1 MRKCKAIFVALVLA
15 AAVSVAAAQPGRG
28 PRPVAFSPQG
38 GGGRHGAGP
47 GFGRGEHAGHHAGE
61 WLRKYKDL
69 PPAEQE
75 KALASDP
82 EFQKLPPERQQRL
95 RERLQKFNQLPPEQ
109 QQKIL
114 DRMATWEHF
123 TPEQRQQA
131 RALFQRMHNLPE
143 DRRHMLVTAYRHLR
157 DMDPEQQ
164 QRVLDSAQFKSMFS
178 DDERDILRGFVGLGV
193 GPGEHGPGPGGPGG
207 PGGEEPKFDEGG
219 PPPQTPS
226 QAPPQT
232 SR

>member
-1 MRKCKAIFVALVLA
+1 MRGIHAIFVALVVA
-15 AAVSVAAAQPGRG
+15 AAVTVAAAQPGRG
-28 PRPVAFSPQG
+28 PRFAAFSPQG

-47 GFGRGEHAGHHAGE
+47 GFGHGGEGHHAGD

-75 KALASDP
+75 KALANDP

-95 RERLQKFNQLPPEQ
+95 REHLLRFSQLPPDQ

-114 DRMATWEHF
+114 DRMQKWQEL

-131 RALFQRMHNLPE
+131 RGLFQRMRNLPE

-157 DMDPEQQ
+157 DMDPQEQQ
-164 QRVLDSAQFKSMFS
+164 KVLDSAQFKSTFS
-178 DDERDILRGFVGLGV
+178 DDERDILRGFIGLGV
-193 GPGEHGPGPGGPGG
+193 GPGGHGPGGPGPGGPGG
-207 PGGEEPKFDEGG
+207 PGPGG
-219 PPPQTPS
+219 PPPLE
-226 QAPPQT
+226 
-232 SR
+232 